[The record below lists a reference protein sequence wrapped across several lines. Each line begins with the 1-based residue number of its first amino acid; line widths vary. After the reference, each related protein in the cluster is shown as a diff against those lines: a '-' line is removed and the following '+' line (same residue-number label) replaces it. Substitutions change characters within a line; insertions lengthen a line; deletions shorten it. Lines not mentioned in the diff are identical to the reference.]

1 MRQFKGSKTV
11 KVIILA
17 ELRFSYVN
25 FERALQ
31 VKTESFRIYNCSIS
45 RSGFLIDKKIKAT
58 ERKCMPITLHEERT
72 LTLQQSV
79 ADGPAARPSASALMI
94 NGGPSSRNLF
104 ALPLDGEPNGDQH
117 AYFFFFT
124 RGEAIHLSQNVAPGR
139 WDKRPPESGGRG
151 RRRQGGGAGIQLEY
165 FREQSKC
172 LAKHLLS
179 RRIKLFPTAL

>member
-72 LTLQQSV
+72 RTLQQSV

-94 NGGPSSRNLF
+94 NGGPRSRNLF

-117 AYFFFFT
+117 AYFFFFLPAEKPYISAKT
-124 RGEAIHLSQNVAPGR
+124 LP
-139 WDKRPPESGGRG
+139 
-151 RRRQGGGAGIQLEY
+151 QGGGIRGRLRAAGGDGGG
-165 FREQSKC
+165 REGVRAFNWNTSGSKVNV
-172 LAKHLLS
+172 
-179 RRIKLFPTAL
+179 